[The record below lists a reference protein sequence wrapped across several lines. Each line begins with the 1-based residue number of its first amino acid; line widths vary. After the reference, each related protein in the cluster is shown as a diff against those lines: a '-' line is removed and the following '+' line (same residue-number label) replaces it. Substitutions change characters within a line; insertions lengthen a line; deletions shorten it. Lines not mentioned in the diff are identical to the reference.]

1 MKETIRMQRLEQIAK
16 QDSIYQVWEKSYYD
30 FSDKFHKITRWC
42 PKRIRNILC
51 GYAESGRLMM
61 QRMTNLACDHME
73 FPDENKLKER

>member
-1 MKETIRMQRLEQIAK
+1 MKETIRMHRLPQIAE

-30 FSDKFHKITRWC
+30 FSDKFHKIARWC

-61 QRMTNLACDHME
+61 QRMTNLACSHME
-73 FPDENKLKER
+73 FPDEQQ